1 MGRTRRFG
9 IREMP
14 VDPCLSPIPHRL
26 SMLSPDSSVD
36 LCAFVSYLRA
46 QPCVFLED
54 FVMARWPTAHCS
66 CRPRLSALLALALLA
81 AMSRVPPKLVT
92 MTNMPSARVGLA
104 YSLANLSEDER
115 PRMAG
120 IVLM

>member
-9 IREMP
+9 IRETP
-14 VDPCLSPIPHRL
+14 VAPCLSPIPHRL
-26 SMLSPDSSVD
+26 PVLSPDSSLD
-36 LCAFVSYLRA
+36 FCASVPYLRVL
-46 QPCVFLED
+46 PCVYLEGS
-54 FVMARWPTAHCS
+54 AIAY
-66 CRPRLSALLALALLA
+66 SALFTPSSALRTLGLG
-81 AMSRVPPKLVT
+81 SPRSFVTSPPKLAT

-104 YSLANLSEDER
+104 YSLANLSEEER